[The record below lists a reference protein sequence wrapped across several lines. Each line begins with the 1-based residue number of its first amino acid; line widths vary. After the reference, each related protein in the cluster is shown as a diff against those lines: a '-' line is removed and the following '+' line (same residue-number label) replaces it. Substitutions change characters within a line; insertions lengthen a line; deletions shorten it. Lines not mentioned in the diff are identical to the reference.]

1 MGEIKKQSEYK
12 EASDII
18 KKQGYK
24 RKNLTTY
31 SWDQSDKKLKFYLKG
46 CKNINENNKI
56 SNSNDPCV
64 KVIFDADDKISLLV
78 ISEKDKMEYNFN
90 IPTLYSNIDQ
100 NSKQLIKVK
109 KDY

>member
-1 MGEIKKQSEYK
+1 MG
-12 EASDII
+12 
-18 KKQGYK
+18 
-24 RKNLTTY
+24 TY

-109 KDY
+109 KDYVFISLSKKSTGNWEFLTCKDKK